1 MVGNAVTA
9 FTMVFTVC
17 GNTWALLVVAG
28 SVRAII
34 GPFSIC
40 HWFSPIVAMHDR
52 YHYNREILWK
62 PQPKLRLPIRPEL
75 YLAAIIIEGDLQPF
89 FKADRWAIANTGF
102 CRRDI
107 RAAELYISQAFWFIA
122 DVELITKTHLQYGN

>member
-1 MVGNAVTA
+1 MQSQHFPWFLQSVARQGHCWLLRARLGQSSVHS
-9 FTMVFTVC
+9 VFVMSI
-17 GNTWALLVVAG
+17 LLVLL
-28 SVRAII
+28 
-34 GPFSIC
+34 
-40 HWFSPIVAMHDR
+40 MHGNVGGRVSEAAASSRHFR
-52 YHYNREILWK
+52 YSH
-62 PQPKLRLPIRPEL
+62 RLF
-75 YLAAIIIEGDLQPF
+75 LAAIIIEGDLQPF